1 MAEEIV
7 AKYRVDVTEASKNL
21 TDLANTAKKTEDAMA
36 KSAKAA
42 TDSFIAGSNGAK
54 RLDAELAKQPK
65 TLAEMEA
72 KLRNLKEL
80 LRDDTK
86 IGTEGFKQ
94 VTKAI
99 KETEAAIDKANGKL
113 EDTKKQGTGL
123 IGTFKSLAT
132 AIGITFVVG
141 QIVSFGKEAVELAAN
156 VEGIKRAF
164 DRIGNGSMLDGLRAA
179 TRGTVTDLVLMR
191 NAVKAD
197 NFKIP
202 LDQLATLF
210 QFAQT
215 RARATGENVDYLVD
229 SIILGIGRK
238 SIPILDNLGI
248 SAIELKEKLGDT
260 AKSAATIGDVAEA
273 VGRIA
278 TESLEKTGREADTTA
293 DRLARLATIWNNF
306 KTDSGGAIVDVAT
319 RLAQLF
325 ELIPEDVQ
333 RTNEFVDSLTN
344 KSVLALDKIGKAQ
357 LQAVQSAREAFN
369 AAQNTPFDQLKEG
382 EADRLQKELFI
393 QIDLLKVVQETYKTR
408 LEEVRSAKELEA
420 VTTDQLELERQRQ
433 ELLSE
438 SSGPIK
444 NVYYY
449 TEAIKALNEKI
460 NDEAT
465 AVEDIMPLLKQRAEM
480 QVELTRLTTE
490 QATGINRLNSEM
502 SALQDTLKKSEIGS
516 LEFFDT
522 LEKIKAKQSEIDTS
536 TFLIDESKRD
546 YFQEALDQDAASLKE
561 NTKLRLQIL
570 KEYNE
575 LVEQLAD
582 ELAVTSNELL
592 DRETQKI
599 RSNAELRRNIAF
611 QAASEGVTTAEEYSQ
626 AIIDID
632 AAEKAGLLSAQEAH
646 NARVFE
652 LNKKQA
658 EDEGELRRQKIEE
671 EEAMWNEIAAKVREY
686 GAIAQQINSL
696 ISEAA
701 RVETEKELMALESA
715 LEAGQITREQYD
727 QERRRLLS
735 KQAADEKAANIF
747 AAIISVAAAVA
758 DALPSIPLSII
769 AAALG
774 AAQIAVISSQPIPKF
789 AKGGY
794 VDEKGMFVGK
804 SHKQGGITIE
814 AEGGEFITSKAKA
827 QKYGHIVE
835 AVNKGTIDKLIKDSY
850 VTPAVNA
857 ALLNGFS
864 DIGTSA
870 QLNGLTAKLSDHNI
884 IAAMDRNRQ
893 ATTYG
898 LAMIANEMRTGKRK
912 NRRGYA

>member
-99 KETEAAIDKANGKL
+99 KETESAIDKANGKL

-260 AKSAATIGDVAEA
+260 AKSAATIGDVAAA
-273 VGRIA
+273 VGKIA

-449 TEAIKALNEKI
+449 TEAIKALNEEI
-460 NDEAT
+460 NAEGT
-465 AVEDIMPLLKQRAEM
+465 AVEDLMPLIKERALL
-480 QVELTRLTTE
+480 QVELTKLTTE
-490 QATGINRLNSEM
+490 QATGTALLNQQLSE
-502 SALQDTLKKSEIGS
+502 LKKELDSAEIGGAGFWAV
-516 LEFFDT
+516 LDKI
-522 LEKIKAKQSEIDTS
+522 EKKTKELWEASAMTKLADALIPDVESEDANLTAKIA
-536 TFLIDESKRD
+536 
-546 YFQEALDQDAASLKE
+546 QENALDQEAYLAKKKNREDFDKWLKE
-561 NTKLRLQIL
+561 QDEKRLQDAID
-570 KEYNE
+570 N
-575 LVEQLAD
+575 
-582 ELAVTSNELL
+582 
-592 DRETQKI
+592 DR
-599 RSNAELRRNIAF
+599 A
-611 QAASEGVTTAEEYSQ
+611 
-626 AIIDID
+626 
-632 AAEKAGLLSAQEAH
+632 
-646 NARVFE
+646 
-652 LNKKQA
+652 QA
-658 EDEGELRRQKIEE
+658 ESDEEMYRK
-671 EEAMWNEIAAKVREY
+671 MAAAVHTY

-735 KQAADEKAANIF
+735 KQAADEKAARIF

-774 AAQIAVISSQPIPKF
+774 AAQIAVIASQPIPKF

-814 AEGGEFITSKAKA
+814 AEGGEFITSKSKA

-857 ALLNGFS
+857 ALLNGFN